1 MSDSACSV
9 PPGMRYLEDY
19 LPGSVSLLRSITV
32 EQEEMIAFARR
43 YDPQVFHT
51 DPDAARKTVFG
62 GLAASGWLTGAL
74 AMRLI
79 ADQYVSRVASL
90 GSPGIDEVRWLKP
103 VRPGDELSVRLTV
116 VETRRS
122 QSKQDRGIVRS
133 FVEVINQN
141 EEVVMSWKGVNIV
154 LCRDSR

>member
-9 PPGMRYLEDY
+9 PPGMRYFEDY

-122 QSKQDRGIVRS
+122 QSKQNRGIVRS

>member
-1 MSDSACSV
+1 
-9 PPGMRYLEDY
+9 MRYFEDY
-19 LPGSVSLLRSITV
+19 LPGSVSLLGSITV

-43 YDPQVFHT
+43 YDPQLFHT

-62 GLAASGWLTGAL
+62 GLVASGWLTGAL

-116 VETRRS
+116 IEARRS
-122 QSKQDRGIVRS
+122 QSKPDRGIVRS

-141 EEVVMSWKGVNIV
+141 DEVVMSWKGANIV
-154 LCRDSR
+154 VCRDAR